1 VARLSKQRVYQ
12 VAREFRISSEALLK
26 MLREMDVSA
35 KSHMSVVEPEA
46 HDRVR
51 QRLEAEKEG
60 ARREIHRK
68 EMFHRASQRQKPRP
82 QRSQKPQAQSATEVS
97 SKPAAKPTPPPRRS
111 AAPVQQQRPGFA
123 PRVGGGRRRRRR
135 RRVRDERE
143 IRDSIR
149 QTLAKIE
156 IGSRPRRRRSRV
168 REPGEAPSE
177 GRNLLRVAEFV
188 SVAEL
193 AHAMEVRPSEV
204 VAKCLEMGLVVT
216 VNQRLDLDAIIM
228 VADEFDFDVEPLAA
242 YAEDMLEADDEEAD
256 ESAQEGRAPV
266 ITVMGHVDHGKTS
279 LLDHVRDTRVVAGE
293 MGSITQHIGA
303 YVVVHNGRSVTFL
316 DTPGHEAF
324 TAMRAR
330 GARVTDVVVLVVAAE
345 DHVMPQTVEAIDH
358 ARAADVPIIVAINK
372 IDLPTGDPDRIR
384 QELAQHS
391 VLVEGWGGQVPCVE
405 VSAKTGQGVDQLL
418 ELILLQAE
426 ILELKA
432 NPSRRARGVI
442 IESGLDR
449 GRGIVATVLVQEG
462 VLHVGDPFVTG
473 FYSGRVRALLDEFG
487 RNVKHAQPST
497 PVRVLGPSGA
507 PQAGDSFFVLASERQ
522 AREIS
527 QRRQQARREQEFR
540 RGRKVSLDDIR
551 EQVMAGETPTL
562 ELIIKGDVDG
572 SVEALRDQL
581 TAISTDEARANV
593 IHQGVGGITESD
605 VLLAAASD
613 AVIVGFHVRPDP
625 RAREVAARENVEI
638 KLYRVI
644 FEAVDEVKAALSGM
658 LAPTIREQTT
668 GTVEVREVF
677 RIPRVGAVA
686 GCYVESGSVRR
697 GASLRII
704 RDAVVIYEGQVGS
717 LRRFKNDV
725 TEVAAGYECGVGV
738 ENFQDIKAG
747 DVLEVF
753 DLIEEARSL

>member
-60 ARREIHRK
+60 ARREIQRK
-68 EMFHRASQRQKPRP
+68 EMFHKASQRQKPRP

>member
-1 VARLSKQRVYQ
+1 MARLSKQRVYQ

-82 QRSQKPQAQSATEVS
+82 QRLQKPQAQSATEVP

>member
-1 VARLSKQRVYQ
+1 MARLSKKRVYQ
-12 VAREFRISSEALLK
+12 VAREFHISSEALLK

-35 KSHMSVVEPEA
+35 KSHMSVVEPEV
-46 HDRVR
+46 HDRIR

-60 ARREIHRK
+60 ARREIQRK
-68 EMFHRASQRQKPRP
+68 EMFHKASQRQKPRP

-168 REPGEAPSE
+168 REPGEAPPE

-193 AHAMEVRPSEV
+193 AHAMEVGPSEV

-216 VNQRLDLDAIIM
+216 VNQRLDLDAIVM

-279 LLDHVRDTRVVAGE
+279 LLDHVRDTRVAAGE

-303 YVVVHNGRSVTFL
+303 YVVVYNGQAVTFL

-330 GARVTDVVVLVVAAE
+330 GARVTDIVVLVVAAE

-358 ARAADVPIIVAINK
+358 ARAAGVPIIVAINK

-405 VSAKTGQGVDQLL
+405 VSAMTGQGVDQLL

-432 NPSRRARGVI
+432 NPNRRARGVI

-462 VLHVGDPFVTG
+462 ALHVGDPFVTG

-497 PVRVLGPSGA
+497 PVRVLGLSGA

-613 AVIVGFHVRPDP
+613 AVIIGFHVRPDP
-625 RAREVAARENVEI
+625 RSREVAARENVEI

-644 FEAVDEVKAALSGM
+644 FEAVDEIKAALSGM
-658 LAPTIREQTT
+658 LAPTVREQTT

-753 DLIEEARSL
+753 DLVEEARSL

>member
-35 KSHMSVVEPEA
+35 KSHMSVVEPEV
-46 HDRVR
+46 HDRIR

-60 ARREIHRK
+60 ARREIQRK
-68 EMFHRASQRQKPRP
+68 EMFHKASQRQKPRP
-82 QRSQKPQAQSATEVS
+82 QRLQKPQAQSATEVP

-330 GARVTDVVVLVVAAE
+330 GARVTDIVVLVVAAE

-358 ARAADVPIIVAINK
+358 ARAAGVPIIVAINK